1 MWADIGGPLPIQF
14 DVSVLGTGRPIGP
27 HKSMCINMLA
37 GIVKDPLFPKHYESW
52 EKVPGENKEK
62 IWLDLGGF
70 FKMGDWLDGGHTQK
84 VVEAGVNSLCA
95 DRWRNAKSKQKK
107 YFTDN
112 DGYALPNNLRNRPP
126 PNVQQRLWD
135 PFVDLM
141 LSSKF
146 RARSAQN
153 KKNRAKME
161 YASTQGSR
169 SIADRV
175 ASLDPPSLIENFKNN
190 HTFKKGGWSGDKAR
204 VNHEKMLKL
213 KEKYP
218 ERSDEVIMLEV
229 LGKRRGYRRGVGK
242 TLPGSASTSSSSS
255 TCQTRRPPPPG
266 SENPLLKEAVYDTFA
281 FNNMAIPPQWQSFFP
296 TPNQTQETEG
306 EDEGD
311 DDEDMEE
318 SGASQSESDEEN
330 EDEAR

>member
-1 MWADIGGPLPIQF
+1 
-14 DVSVLGTGRPIGP
+14 
-27 HKSMCINMLA
+27 
-37 GIVKDPLFPKHYESW
+37 
-52 EKVPGENKEK
+52 
-62 IWLDLGGF
+62 
-70 FKMGDWLDGGHTQK
+70 
-84 VVEAGVNSLCA
+84 
-95 DRWRNAKSKQKK
+95 
-107 YFTDN
+107 
-112 DGYALPNNLRNRPP
+112 
-126 PNVQQRLWD
+126 
-135 PFVDLM
+135 M

>member
-1 MWADIGGPLPIQF
+1 MTH
-14 DVSVLGTGRPIGP
+14 LGHNCP
-27 HKSMCINMLA
+27 
-37 GIVKDPLFPKHYESW
+37 KDPY
-52 EKVPGENKEK
+52 
-62 IWLDLGGF
+62 LGIF
-70 FKMGDWLDGGHTQK
+70 DSC
-84 VVEAGVNSLCA
+84 E
-95 DRWRNAKSKQKK
+95 
-107 YFTDN
+107 
-112 DGYALPNNLRNRPP
+112 
-126 PNVQQRLWD
+126 
-135 PFVDLM
+135 
-141 LSSKF
+141 
-146 RARSAQN
+146 
-153 KKNRAKME
+153 
-161 YASTQGSR
+161 
-169 SIADRV
+169 